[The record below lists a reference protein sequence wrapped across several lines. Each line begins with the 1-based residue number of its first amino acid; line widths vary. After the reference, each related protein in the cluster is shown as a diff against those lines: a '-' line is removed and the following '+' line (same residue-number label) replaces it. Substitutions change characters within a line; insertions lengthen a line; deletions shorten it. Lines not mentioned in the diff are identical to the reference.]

1 MASPRSAVTA
11 RLTEAAFGADPR
23 RWPLPVADTP
33 HDRWL
38 RAVAAGGQG
47 RYAGAFAE
55 LDVIVRTARSGPVL
69 SLAHSTRASFL
80 RQLGGHDLARGWDG
94 RAWAVAGSDT
104 EAGVDALVGLAAD
117 ALGVGR
123 LAASARLLQRAR
135 ALLHPAAPARLPV
148 RLSWVSAELAMAGGD
163 GAAAVTHAEHAVEL
177 AERLGSAR
185 HRVKSQ
191 VVLSAALCCAGRLD
205 DSREVADTAFAETAE
220 FGLVPLR
227 WALGCLLADI
237 GSTGHSAQQV
247 ADIRDAA
254 ADTVR
259 RGGGVWTRR

>member
-1 MASPRSAVTA
+1 MTTVTA
-11 RLTEAAFGADPR
+11 RLSEAAFGADPQL
-23 RWPLPVADTP
+23 WPLPSAATP

-47 RYAGAFAE
+47 HYGSALAE
-55 LDVIVRTARSGPVL
+55 LDTIVRNGQRGRMV

-80 RQLGGHDLARGWDG
+80 RQLGGHVDARGWDG
-94 RAWAVAGSDT
+94 RAWVLADADP

-123 LAASARLLQRAR
+123 LAASARLLQRATG
-135 ALLHPAAPARLPV
+135 LLDPSAPPRLPV
-148 RLSWVSAELAMAGGD
+148 RLGWVSAELAMAGGD
-163 GAAAVTHAEHAVEL
+163 GDAAVTHAERAVES
-177 AERLGSAR
+177 ADTLGSAR
-185 HRVKSQ
+185 HTVKSQ

-205 DSREVADTAFAETAE
+205 DARRVADAAFAATGQ

-237 GSTGHSAQQV
+237 GSTTHSAQQV
-247 ADIRDAA
+247 GAIRDEA

-259 RGGGVWTRR
+259 RGGGVWSRR

>member
-1 MASPRSAVTA
+1 MTSPNSSVTA
-11 RLTEAAFGADPR
+11 LLAGAAFGADPQL
-23 RWPLPVADTP
+23 WPLPTASAP

-47 RYAGAFAE
+47 HYGAGLAE
-55 LDVIVRTARSGPVL
+55 LDEIIRTGQHGPTL

-94 RAWAVAGSDT
+94 RAWLLAGADP
-104 EAGVDALVGLAAD
+104 EAGIDALVGLAAD

-123 LAASARLLQRAR
+123 LAASDRLLQRAR
-135 ALLHPAAPARLPV
+135 DLLDQAAAPRLAV
-148 RLSWVSAELAMAGGD
+148 RLGWVAAELAMAGGA
-163 GAAAVTHAEHAVEL
+163 GVEAVGHAERAVEL
-177 AERLGSAR
+177 ADALGSTR

-191 VVLSAALCCAGRLD
+191 VVLSAALCCVGRLD
-205 DSREVADTAFAETAE
+205 DSREIADAAFAATQQS
-220 FGLVPLR
+220 GLVPLR

-237 GSTGHSAQQV
+237 GSTTHSAQQV
-247 ADIRDAA
+247 VAIRDAA

-259 RGGGVWTRR
+259 RGGGVWSRR